1 MPEAPP
7 TRLVGLDQIDD
18 LIRIL
23 MLIRSGEANTRPE
36 LSRRSGLGR
45 AAVSQRISELIDS
58 GLVREGELG
67 PSTGGRPSREVR
79 FRTDAG
85 SILAAELGATSISV
99 ALTDLNGQILG
110 HHEETSDITA
120 GPEAILGRVEELFDQ
135 FAAELPG
142 GRTTIW
148 GICVGVPGPVE
159 FATGRPVSPPIMP
172 GWDGYDIRGRLSARY
187 HAPAWVDN
195 EVNLMALGELRSGLG
210 RAERD
215 LIYLKVGTGIG
226 AGLISG
232 GRLHRGAQGCA
243 GDIGH
248 VKAAGDEVVCKCG
261 NTGCLEALAGG
272 AALARDAVAVAR
284 AGHSPYLY
292 DLLASGKALTAQDV
306 SKGATHG
313 DAGCRDL
320 LVRSGTLIGHTLAQ
334 LVNFFNP
341 SLIVLGGGVA
351 EAGDVF
357 LAAIRHSVYQRSL
370 PLATRDLRIARS
382 PLKNFAGLSGAA
394 AVVTGE
400 LFRPDRAA
408 RWIPRRT
415 PHGNPGLAGAADSH
429 PAPVRDNQGFYSE
442 RGRGDSPTVDG
453 TRGGR

>member
-1 MPEAPP
+1 MLEPP
-7 TRLVGLDQIDD
+7 LTRPVGHDQIDD

-23 MLIRSGEANTRPE
+23 MLIRSREANTRPE

-58 GLVREGELG
+58 GMVREGEPG
-67 PSTGGRPSREVR
+67 PSTGGRPSREVH
-79 FRTDAG
+79 FRADAG
-85 SILAAELGATSISV
+85 LILAAELGATSITV
-99 ALTDLNGQILG
+99 ALADLNGQILE
-110 HHEETSDITA
+110 HHEEPGNIAA
-120 GPEAILGRVEELFDQ
+120 GPEPSLGRIEELFDQ
-135 FAAELPG
+135 IVGKLPG
-142 GRTTIW
+142 GRMTIW
-148 GICVGVPGPVE
+148 GIGVGVPGPVE

-187 HAPAWVDN
+187 HAPVWVDN

-210 RAERD
+210 RTERD

-226 AGLISG
+226 AGLVSG

-248 VKAAGDEVVCKCG
+248 VAAGPDVVCLCG
-261 NTGCLEALAGG
+261 NTGCLEAMAGG
-272 AALARDAVAVAR
+272 AALARDAVAAAQADR
-284 AGHSPYLY
+284 SRYLR
-292 DLLASGKALTAQDV
+292 DLLASGKTLTARDV
-306 SKGATHG
+306 SEGAAHG
-313 DAGCRDL
+313 DAECRDL
-320 LVRSGTLIGHTLAQ
+320 LVNSGTLIGQTLAQ

-382 PLKNFAGLSGAA
+382 PLSNFAGLRGAA
-394 AVVTGE
+394 AVVTDE
-400 LFRPDRAA
+400 LFMPDRAA

-415 PHGNPGLAGAADSH
+415 PHDNPGLAVPPGLFA
-429 PAPVRDNQGFYSE
+429 GC
-442 RGRGDSPTVDG
+442 
-453 TRGGR
+453 

>member
-1 MPEAPP
+1 MPETPP

-18 LIRIL
+18 LIRVL
-23 MLIRSGEANTRPE
+23 MLIRSGAANTRPE
-36 LSRRSGLGR
+36 LSRSSGLGR
-45 AAVSQRISELIDS
+45 AAVSQRISELIDA
-58 GLVREGELG
+58 GLVSEGELG
-67 PSTGGRPSREVR
+67 PSTGGRPSRELH
-79 FRTDAG
+79 FRADAG
-85 SILAAELGATSISV
+85 LILAAELGATSINV
-99 ALTDLNGQILG
+99 ALADLSGQILG
-110 HHEETSDITA
+110 HHEETSDIAA

-135 FAAELPG
+135 FAGELPG

-148 GICVGVPGPVE
+148 GIGVGVPGPVE

-248 VKAAGDEVVCKCG
+248 VRAAGDEVVCKCG
-261 NTGCLEALAGG
+261 NIGCLEALAGG
-272 AALARDAVAVAR
+272 AALARDAVAAAR
-284 AGHSPYLY
+284 AGHSPYLS
-292 DLLASGKALTAQDV
+292 DRLASGKTLTAQDV
-306 SKGATHG
+306 GNGVMHG

-320 LVRSGTLIGHTLAQ
+320 LVRSGTLIGQTLAQ
-334 LVNFFNP
+334 TVNFFNP

-394 AVVTGE
+394 AVVTDE
-400 LFRPDRAA
+400 LFTPERAA
-408 RWIPRRT
+408 RWIPLRT
-415 PHGNPGLAGAADSH
+415 PHDNPGLAGAD
-429 PAPVRDNQGFYSE
+429 PVYG
-442 RGRGDSPTVDG
+442 
-453 TRGGR
+453 